1 MVTTGGRALRA
12 CVAIALVATTLLLP
26 ATALGQFSEPSS
38 DQGPAGRTPRQPR
51 RPSTDEPAPAT
62 LAPAPLATAPPSV
75 GEVGTTHPPAPVGVA
90 RSSVRS
96 HVETDERQIALTL
109 DDGYNVDPRILE
121 LIESYGVHGTAF
133 IVGEVADTNPWLIN
147 ELARLGWLVCSHSYT
162 HAQLTG
168 LSSGA
173 IRSEIER
180 GIAAVERVV
189 GYRCPYFR
197 APYGSVDTR
206 VAAEARALGVQII
219 GWDASISDSAP
230 AGTDPDLQLSI
241 AKEHLSP
248 GSILLGHFGATNS
261 YVVLRELLAWLH
273 EEDYRVGSVAELI
286 AGNTRELNPSAEVV
300 GATEDRSP
308 LTASLALPI
317 EATATRPR
325 SLSVAEIA
333 IDAFGVAF
341 LLVLARRRYIPRR
354 RRTLPA
360 EAVT

>member
-1 MVTTGGRALRA
+1 MRRLILAFAIVLLVPSVALA
-12 CVAIALVATTLLLP
+12 QITPPPDDA
-26 ATALGQFSEPSS
+26 PS
-38 DQGPAGRTPRQPR
+38 GRTPREPR
-51 RPSTDEPAPAT
+51 RPGGGNGLHLPEGPV
-62 LAPAPLATAPPSV
+62 ATAPPSV
-75 GEVGTTHPPAPVGVA
+75 GEVGTTHPPAPVGA
-90 RSSVRS
+90 PRGSVRS
-96 HVETDERQIALTL
+96 HVETDEREIALTL
-109 DDGYNVDPRILE
+109 DDGYNVDPRVLE
-121 LIESYGVHGTAF
+121 LVESYGVHGTAF
-133 IVGEVADTNPWLIN
+133 IVGEVADTNPWLLN

-197 APYGSVDTR
+197 APYGSVDSR

-230 AGTDPDLQLSI
+230 KGTDPELQLSI
-241 AKEHLSP
+241 AKEHISP
-248 GSILLGHFGATNS
+248 GTILLGHFGATNS
-261 YVVLRELLAWLH
+261 YVVLKELLTWLD

-286 AGNTRELNPSAEVV
+286 AGNTQELNAPGIAPAVDGE
-300 GATEDRSP
+300 RLP
-308 LTASLALPI
+308 ASLALPI

-333 IDAFGVAF
+333 IDVFGVAF
-341 LLVLARRRYIPRR
+341 LLTLARRRYVPRR
-354 RRTLPA
+354 RR
-360 EAVT
+360 AVPMEVVT